1 MTTIRKKILAGIAI
15 LGLVLASWL
24 FYLKSQRNKREV
36 PDNANI
42 KDLKLSLSK
51 AKNNT
56 KVGLEIDNINKKLKA
71 SAAVPFNKPMW
82 LLNYAEGD
90 FANPNFVPLSNVRIS
105 NRFSASSFEA
115 NKVKVLALWLKRK
128 EEIQRQSALWKVP
141 NYLALGIM
149 CIENLIGDEK
159 ALSNAKS
166 IYTKDAFSGK
176 NVDYNKAV
184 GSFQIK
190 PYTATDSLRTAMK
203 KGILQE
209 SHAMMLQ
216 NLAPSQHINKALSK
230 SDLGDIIITQELLM
244 NSEFNI
250 AVGCA
255 KLATL
260 MLKYNTQL
268 YKVAAD
274 FFQGDYYISNKRL
287 NGYNTYESFVSHVP
301 ADVKEYVDCLCGKFG
316 TLDIIVNHL
325 GITD

>member
-1 MTTIRKKILAGIAI
+1 MTTAKKKILAVLAV
-15 LGLVLASWL
+15 LGLALGSWL
-24 FYLKSQRNKREV
+24 FYLKKQNNKLTV

-42 KDLKLSLSK
+42 KDLKLSLSQ

-56 KVGLEIDNINKKLKA
+56 KVGLELDAISKKMKA
-71 SAAVPFNKPMW
+71 SAAVPFNQPMW

-90 FANPNFVPLSNVRIS
+90 FANPNFVPMSNTRSS
-105 NRFSASSFEA
+105 NRFSAKTFDA
-115 NKVKVLALWLKRK
+115 NKEKILMLWDKRK
-128 EEIQRQSALWKVP
+128 DEVIRQSEVWKVP
-141 NYLALGIM
+141 NYLILGHM
-149 CIENLIGDEK
+149 AIENLTGDEK

-166 IYTKDAFSGK
+166 MFTKDTLSGK
-176 NVDYNKAV
+176 SIDYNKAV
-184 GSFQIK
+184 GSLQIK

-209 SHAMMLQ
+209 SQAICLQ
-216 NLAPSQHINKALSK
+216 TLAAGQHLDKALSRT
-230 SDLGDIIITQELLM
+230 DLGDIIITQELLM

-260 MLKYNTQL
+260 MLKYNTQF
-268 YKVAAD
+268 YKIAAD
-274 FFQGDYYISNKRL
+274 FFQGDYYISNKKL
-287 NGYNTYESFVSHVP
+287 NGFNSYESFRKNVSTEV
-301 ADVKEYVDCLCGKFG
+301 AEYVDCLCGKYG